1 MKYDIL
7 NFGYETSLLKEIF
20 RMEAKRKE
28 RNDCILIVG
37 IIGLALVLAILF
49 MAKERGVGTT
59 VLVSVAGEEYGR
71 YSLLKEQVVQIGDT
85 NTLVIHNH
93 EADMLFAECPDQICV
108 KHTPISDTDENII
121 CLPNQVVV
129 TIEDMYGKQAEPKL
143 DAVVK

>member
-1 MKYDIL
+1 MDEK
-7 NFGYETSLLKEIF
+7 K
-20 RMEAKRKE
+20 KE
-28 RNDCILIVG
+28 RNDRILIVG
-37 IIGLALVLAILF
+37 IMVCAVLLAFAFLL
-49 MAKERGVGTT
+49 KGSGVGTT
-59 VLVSVAGEEYGR
+59 VVVTVSGEEYGR

-108 KHTPISDTDENII
+108 KHTPISETDENII

-129 TIEDMYGKQAEPKL
+129 TIEDVYGKQTQTKL

>member
-1 MKYDIL
+1 MDEK
-7 NFGYETSLLKEIF
+7 K
-20 RMEAKRKE
+20 KE
-28 RNDCILIVG
+28 RNDRILIVG
-37 IIGLALVLAILF
+37 IIVCAIVLTGLFFL
-49 MAKERGVGTT
+49 RGSSLGTT
-59 VLVSVAGEEYGR
+59 VVVSVAGEEYGS

-108 KHTPISDTDENII
+108 KHTPISETDENII

-129 TIEDMYGKQAEPKL
+129 TIEDIMGNSTEAEL

>member
-1 MKYDIL
+1 MDEK
-7 NFGYETSLLKEIF
+7 K
-20 RMEAKRKE
+20 KE
-28 RNDCILIVG
+28 RNDRILIAG
-37 IIGLALVLAILF
+37 IIVSAILLTITF
-49 MAKERGVGTT
+49 LLKGSSVGTT
-59 VLVSVAGEEYGR
+59 VVVSVDGEEYGR

-121 CLPNQVVV
+121 CLPNKVVV
-129 TIEDMYGKQAEPKL
+129 TIEDIYGKNQEAEL

>member
-1 MKYDIL
+1 MDEK
-7 NFGYETSLLKEIF
+7 K
-20 RMEAKRKE
+20 KE
-28 RNDCILIVG
+28 RNDRILIVG
-37 IIGLALVLAILF
+37 IMVCAVLLGLAFLLKGSGA
-49 MAKERGVGTT
+49 GTT
-59 VLVSVAGEEYGR
+59 VVVTVSGEEYGR

-108 KHTPISDTDENII
+108 KHTPISETDENII

-129 TIEDMYGKQAEPKL
+129 TIEDIMGKTTESEL